1 MKKGNSYQSP
11 ELEAFLAIP
20 ETIDTESIRV
30 SMLLAAQIADAMK
43 LKGIGK
49 KQLAELLGKKPS
61 MVTRWLSGTHNFE
74 INTLVQIAKVL
85 NIQFFAFDNPAR
97 TDLPMQQ
104 SNISLNINVL
114 HPVRVPND
122 DLNAFLQKALLP
134 MMDWIKVQQIAS

>member
-1 MKKGNSYQSP
+1 MKKVNSYQSA

-20 ETIDTESIRV
+20 ETIDTEYIRV

-49 KQLAELLGKKPS
+49 KQLADLLGKKPS

-85 NIQFFAFDNPAR
+85 EVKFFTFDNPVRETA
-97 TDLPMQQ
+97 LMQQ
-104 SNISLNINVL
+104 SNILLNINVL
-114 HPVRVPND
+114 HPIRVAND
-122 DLNAFLQKALLP
+122 DLNTFLQKALLP
-134 MMDWIKVQQIAS
+134 MIDLIKVQQITS

>member
-85 NIQFFAFDNPAR
+85 NIQFFAFDNPVR

-122 DLNAFLQKALLP
+122 DLNAFFQKALLP
-134 MMDWIKVQQIAS
+134 MMDWIKVQQIPS